1 MLINKNIEIN
11 YSSELINYK
20 DSISL
25 MEERVNEI
33 YLNKKREL
41 IWLLNYDHIYTMGAS
56 GTEKDIRKK
65 LDAPIFKTNRGGK
78 ITYHGPGQRI
88 VYFLINLRDRRKDVR
103 KFVDLIE
110 NSAIKV
116 LKEFDIEA
124 KTFPDR
130 VGIWIIKNKKDY
142 LTKEQKIGAIG
153 LRIKKWITYH
163 GLSFNINPELKYY
176 EKIDACGLKNYS
188 TTSMKS
194 LGINISND
202 EFDKIY
208 LKYFLEDLKKL

>member
-116 LKEFDIEA
+116 LKELIRRL
-124 KTFPDR
+124 KL
-130 VGIWIIKNKKDY
+130 I
-142 LTKEQKIGAIG
+142 
-153 LRIKKWITYH
+153 RI
-163 GLSFNINPELKYY
+163 NQQ
-176 EKIDACGLKNYS
+176 
-188 TTSMKS
+188 
-194 LGINISND
+194 
-202 EFDKIY
+202 
-208 LKYFLEDLKKL
+208 

>member
-11 YSSELINYK
+11 YSSELINYE
-20 DSISL
+20 DSINL
-25 MEERVNEI
+25 MEKRVNEI
-33 YLNKKREL
+33 YLNKKSEL
-41 IWLLNYDHIYTMGAS
+41 IWLLNHDHIYTLGAT
-56 GTEKDIRKK
+56 GTEKEIRGK
-65 LDAPIFKTNRGGK
+65 LNAPLLRTNRGGK

-88 VYFLINLRDRRKDVR
+88 IYFLISLNDRKRDIR

-124 KTFPDR
+124 KTFPGR
-130 VGIWIIKNKKDY
+130 VGIWIVKNKNDY
-142 LTKEQKIGAIG
+142 LEKEQKIGAIG
-153 LRIKKWITYH
+153 LRIKKWVTYH
-163 GLSFNINPELKYY
+163 GLSFNINPDLKYY
-176 EKIDACGLKNYS
+176 EKIDACGLKDYS
-188 TTSMKS
+188 ATSMKS

-208 LKYFLEDLKKL
+208 LKYFLEDLDKL

>member
-11 YSSELINYK
+11 YSSELINYE
-20 DSISL
+20 DSINL
-25 MEERVNEI
+25 MEKRVNEI

-41 IWLLNYDHIYTMGAS
+41 IWLLNHDHIYTMGAS
-56 GTEKDIRKK
+56 SSEKEIRGK
-65 LDAPIFKTNRGGK
+65 LNAPLFKTNRGGK

-88 VYFLINLRDRRKDVR
+88 IYFLISLNDRKRDIR

-124 KTFPDR
+124 KTFPGR
-130 VGIWIIKNKKDY
+130 VGIWIVKNKNDY
-142 LTKEQKIGAIG
+142 LEKEQKIGAIG

-163 GLSFNINPELKYY
+163 GLSFNINPDLKYY
-176 EKIDACGLKNYS
+176 EKIDACGLKDYS
-188 TTSMKS
+188 APSMQS

-208 LKYFLEDLKKL
+208 LKYFLEDLDKL